1 MFSPVR
7 SRPPRLPL
15 ALSRPH
21 PRLLSTTAP
30 VRDLVGPSDPL
41 SNLRPVIYTDSPSPS
56 PSPPAVRRHPYS
68 LTEFRLRTKAPGAR
82 EAGSGAELA
91 LAYRW
96 RLQKQQLDAFNHA
109 FWADSNAR
117 FDASLA
123 SAVAGTAPSS
133 PEHERALNAFYGR
146 WVHAEAAR
154 QEEYNR
160 EWRRRSVEEIKL
172 AFRVSWQ
179 RLLARFTA
187 A

>member
-1 MFSPVR
+1 R
-7 SRPPRLPL
+7 SR
-15 ALSRPH
+15 

-30 VRDLVGPSDPL
+30 VHDLIGPSDPL
-41 SNLRPVIYTDSPSPS
+41 SNLRPVIYTDGPSSSSSSSPS
-56 PSPPAVRRHPYS
+56 PSPPAIRRHPYS

-82 EAGSGAELA
+82 EVGPGAEPA

-133 PEHERALNAFYGR
+133 PQHERALNAFYGR
-146 WVHAEAAR
+146 WVHAEAVR

-187 A
+187 